1 MGKERE
7 RENKKLVKY
16 SPNTFLDFVNI
27 ELIFH
32 SALRNRTTRAENIE
46 NDAAGIENF
55 KTRKLTVARSN
66 RDLYSVVEA

>member
-1 MGKERE
+1 M
-7 RENKKLVKY
+7 VKY

-46 NDAAGIENF
+46 NDAAAIENF
-55 KTRKLTVARSN
+55 KTKKLTVARSN
-66 RDLYSVVEA
+66 RDLYSVVEAYYS